1 VTDESKSTQIAIF
14 SVESTPL
21 DFPPPS
27 AFVTEDYAMKVRAAI
42 QKYGV
47 YEGNG
52 KTAVH
57 VAALQDMLSTDLV
70 GAKKFYNGLPNA
82 DKFKDG
88 HERYVRTPALK
99 REYTERIEKAFDAK
113 KIEQYREA
121 DSCLSA
127 LRDNPTSRTIRG
139 IAEVEIRA
147 GQKHLK
153 QQKIERD
160 NITACERTGEP
171 LEPNA
176 HAHHKIRKADDP
188 DQALNLDNIEVMNE
202 DPHVAHHANERKID
216 FD

>member
-1 VTDESKSTQIAIF
+1 MTDESKSTQIAIS

-27 AFVTEDYAMKVRAAI
+27 AFVTEDYAVKVRAAI

-47 YEGNG
+47 YEDDG
-52 KTAVH
+52 KTAVR
-57 VAALQDMLSTDLV
+57 VAALPDLLSTDLV
-70 GAKKFYNGLPNA
+70 GAKKFYNGLLNA

-88 HERYVRTPALK
+88 RERYVRTPALK
-99 REYTERIEKAFDAK
+99 REVNERIEKAFDAK
-113 KIEQYREA
+113 KIEQLRETE
-121 DSCLSA
+121 SCLSA
-127 LRDNPTSRTIRG
+127 LRDNSKSRTIRSL
-139 IAEVEIRA
+139 AEVEIRV
-147 GQKHLK
+147 GQKLLK

-176 HAHHKIRKADDP
+176 QAHHKIRKADDP
-188 DQALNLDNIEVMNE
+188 DQALNLDNIEVMNAN
-202 DPHVAHHANERKID
+202 PHVAHHANERKID

>member
-1 VTDESKSTQIAIF
+1 MTDESKSTQIAIS

-27 AFVTEDYAMKVRAAI
+27 AFVTKDYAVKVRAAI

-47 YEGNG
+47 YEDDG
-52 KTAVH
+52 KTAVR
-57 VAALQDMLSTDLV
+57 VAALPDLLSTDLV
-70 GAKKFYNGLPNA
+70 GAKKFYIGLQNA

-88 HERYVRTPALK
+88 RERYVRTPALK
-99 REYTERIEKAFDAK
+99 REVNERIEKAFDAK
-113 KIEQYREA
+113 KIEQLRESE
-121 DSCLSA
+121 SCLSA
-127 LRDNPTSRTIRG
+127 LRDNPKSRTIRSL
-139 IAEVEIRA
+139 AEVEIRV
-147 GQKHLK
+147 GQKYLK

-176 HAHHKIRKADDP
+176 QAHHKIRKADDP
-188 DQALNLDNIEVMNE
+188 DQALNLDNIEVMNA
-202 DPHVAHHANERKID
+202 DSHVAHHANERKID